1 MSEKSK
7 KLTTEELSEKSK
19 KLTTEELNE
28 KIKEL
33 RALMKN
39 VTDSSLDQVETM
51 VKKKPVETTVMGFT
65 IGLILGLILGAAISK
80 R

>member
-7 KLTTEELSEKSK
+7 KPTIDEMNERINKLSELVKNITDKS
-19 KLTTEELNE
+19 LE
-28 KIKEL
+28 
-33 RALMKN
+33 
-39 VTDSSLDQVETM
+39 QVGTM
-51 VKKKPVETTVMGFT
+51 AKKKPVETTAMGFT

>member
-7 KLTTEELSEKSK
+7 KLTIED
-19 KLTTEELNE
+19 LNE
-28 KIKEL
+28 KINKL
-33 RALMKN
+33 SALVKN
-39 VTDSSLDQVETM
+39 VTDSSLEQVGTIA
-51 VKKKPVETTVMGFT
+51 KKRPVETTAMGFT